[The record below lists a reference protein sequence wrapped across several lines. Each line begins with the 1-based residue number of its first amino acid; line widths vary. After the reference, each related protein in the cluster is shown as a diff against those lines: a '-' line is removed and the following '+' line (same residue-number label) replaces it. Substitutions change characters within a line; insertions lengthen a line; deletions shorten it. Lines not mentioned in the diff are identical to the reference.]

1 MSATIELLVTEKCNL
16 SCPYCYV
23 ANKNK
28 FMTKETFDKKFDQL
42 HDLVQRTGEKN
53 YHISFFGGEPLLN
66 WELVKYAIPKF
77 KADPLCVGIVL
88 ISNMTLID
96 KEKSDFLL
104 QHGVGVSW
112 SFDGITSNETRPL
125 LKTPENEGYYGTAEG
140 ILKMYEDKKEL
151 ILRHIRGCKFM
162 VWPGNSQLMTENLEF
177 FAEWGIP
184 FPDYSLVR
192 DDVWTVEDIKNFKD
206 DLRKLGDRT
215 IKYINEEN
223 TLIMPG
229 FFSLSIMDS
238 MLGLA
243 KGKRP
248 FGCFAGC
255 RGVAIM
261 PDGEVYPCARFGSKR
276 IMEIDNNY
284 DFSYYQ
290 KQFRPENYDKCKNC
304 NLNKVCNAGCTYSQ
318 VRNDN
323 KPLDSICELYH
334 IITEE
339 SYRVLRECKDSTL
352 FQQYFIN
359 AFNNI
364 G

>member
-1 MSATIELLVTEKCNL
+1 
-16 SCPYCYV
+16 
-23 ANKNK
+23 
-28 FMTKETFDKKFDQL
+28 
-42 HDLVQRTGEKN
+42 
-53 YHISFFGGEPLLN
+53 
-66 WELVKYAIPKF
+66 
-77 KADPLCVGIVL
+77 
-88 ISNMTLID
+88 
-96 KEKSDFLL
+96 
-104 QHGVGVSW
+104 
-112 SFDGITSNETRPL
+112 
-125 LKTPENEGYYGTAEG
+125 
-140 ILKMYEDKKEL
+140 
-151 ILRHIRGCKFM
+151 
-162 VWPGNSQLMTENLEF
+162 
-177 FAEWGIP
+177 
-184 FPDYSLVR
+184 
-192 DDVWTVEDIKNFKD
+192 
-206 DLRKLGDRT
+206 
-215 IKYINEEN
+215 
-223 TLIMPG
+223 
-229 FFSLSIMDS
+229 

-290 KQFRPENYDKCKNC
+290 KQFRPENYDKCQNC